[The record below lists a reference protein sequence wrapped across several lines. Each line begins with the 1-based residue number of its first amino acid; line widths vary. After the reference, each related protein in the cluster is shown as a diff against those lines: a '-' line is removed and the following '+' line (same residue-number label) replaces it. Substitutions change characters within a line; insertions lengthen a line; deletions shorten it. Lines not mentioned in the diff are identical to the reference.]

1 MLTSRSTRRRVVAGV
16 LGTSAAI
23 ALTACGAV
31 KTTSSGGGGGDYPKG
46 SVQFSVGS
54 SAGGSTD
61 LITRA
66 LATGMSKQL
75 GVAMPV
81 VNKPGANGALNAKEL
96 QGAPADGYRIAVQNA
111 SLFTITPLTVS
122 AAEATK
128 IESFDVITGVSRD
141 DYVLA
146 TNPKSGFKSIEDVKK
161 SGRTIRYGTTGVGT
175 GAQLASAL
183 TFKTAGITATAVPF
197 DGGAPAL
204 TALLGNQVDVST
216 MQIGEGIEN
225 IKAGKLVPLAVFSAQ
240 RIAFLPDVPTAK
252 EQGFDV
258 QVTQYRFLTTPKGTP
273 EDVKTRLLDAAKKT
287 FGTDEYKKFNEANSL
302 TPMELSP
309 QDVLSALGS
318 DSAKYKEQLDKFG
331 ISLAG

>member
-1 MLTSRSTRRRVVAGV
+1 VSILAAST
-16 LGTSAAI
+16 AI
-23 ALTACGAV
+23 TLTACGAV
-31 KTTSSGGGGGDYPKG
+31 KTTSQGGGGGNYPTG
-46 SVQFSVGS
+46 TVQFSVGS

-75 GVAMPV
+75 NVAMPV

-96 QGAPADGYRIAVQNA
+96 QGSPADGYKIAVQNA

-122 AAEATK
+122 AAEATT
-128 IESFDVITGVSRD
+128 IDSFDVIAGVSRD
-141 DYVLA
+141 DYVMA
-146 TNPKSGFKSIEDVKK
+146 TSPKSGFKSIEDIKK

-216 MQIGEGIEN
+216 MQVGEGIEN
-225 IKAGKLVPLAVFSAQ
+225 IKAGKLIPLAVFSAQ

-258 QVTQYRFLTTPKGTP
+258 EVTQYRFLTAPKGTP
-273 EDVKTRLLDAAKKT
+273 DDGKARLLDAAKKT
-287 FGTDEYKKFNEANSL
+287 CGTDEYKKFNEDKSL
-302 TPMELSP
+302 TAMEVSP
-309 QDVLSALGS
+309 QEVLGALRS
-318 DSAKYKEQLDKFG
+318 DSQKYKAQLDKFG

>member
-1 MLTSRSTRRRVVAGV
+1 MLTSRSIRGRIVVSV
-16 LGTSAAI
+16 LGAI

-31 KTTSSGGGGGDYPKG
+31 KTSSGGGGGNYPTG
-46 SVQFSVGS
+46 TVQFSVGS

-66 LATGMSKQL
+66 LATGMGKQL
-75 GVAMPV
+75 NVAMPV

-96 QGAPADGYRIAVQNA
+96 QGAPADGYKIAVQNA

-122 AAEATK
+122 AAEATN
-128 IESFDVITGVSRD
+128 IDSFDVIAGVSRD

-146 TNPKSGFKSIEDVKK
+146 TSPKSGFKSIEDIKK
-161 SGRTIRYGTTGVGT
+161 SGKAISYGTTGVGT

-183 TFKTAGITATAVPF
+183 TFKSAGITATAVPF

-258 QVTQYRFLTTPKGTP
+258 EVTQYRFLTAPKGTP
-273 EDVKTRLLDAAKKT
+273 EDIKTRLLDAAKKT
-287 FGTDEYKKFNEANSL
+287 FGTDEYKKFNQDNSL
-302 TPMELSP
+302 TAMEVSP
-309 QDVLSALGS
+309 EEVLSALRS
-318 DSAKYKEQLDKFG
+318 DSVKYKEQLAKFG

>member
-1 MLTSRSTRRRVVAGV
+1 MLTSRSTRRRIVAGV
-16 LGTSAAI
+16 LCTSAAI

-31 KTTSSGGGGGDYPKG
+31 KTTSTGGGGVDYPKG
-46 SVQFSVGS
+46 NVQFSVGS

-75 GVAMPV
+75 NVAMPV

-96 QGAPADGYRIAVQNA
+96 QSAPADGYKIAVQNA

-122 AAEATK
+122 DAEATK
-128 IESFDVITGVSRD
+128 IDSFDVITGVSRD

-161 SGRTIRYGTTGVGT
+161 SGKTISYGTTGVGT

-240 RIAFLPDVPTAK
+240 RIAFMPDVPTAK

-258 QVTQYRFLTTPKGTP
+258 QVTQYRFLTAPKGTP
-273 EDVKTRLLDAAKKT
+273 EDVKSRLLDAAKKT
-287 FGTDEYKKFNEANSL
+287 FATDEYKKFNEQNSL
-302 TPMELSP
+302 TAMEISP
-309 QDVLSALGS
+309 QEVLSALRS